1 MQDIIIRGGS
11 VIDGTGAPLR
21 RADVA
26 VRDGKIT
33 LIGDLHH
40 EQAEKYLDAEG
51 LAVSPGFIDAHSH
64 SDTAFLRDDRCQSKL
79 FQGITTEITGNC
91 GSSPFPAAA
100 DDQEN
105 WQCESFESFLAR
117 FAKEKRRM
125 AVNQAPLVGHGTLRE
140 AVAGCA
146 DRALSEKELEKM
158 KALLRRDLRAGAWG
172 MSLGLEYAPGFF
184 ADARELT
191 ELGHVVKEFDG
202 LLPAH
207 MRNEGLR
214 IEEAIGELLNVGR
227 ETGAR
232 VHVSHLKIDNFRVHG
247 QAPRVWRILEEAK
260 QAGVSVSA
268 DLYPY
273 AASCTTLSIRCPSW
287 SLDGGDEGL
296 LRFLQGPRRQEI
308 LENIRFH
315 YFNAQRAETCLF
327 SDDGGYW
334 PEIVGKNLR
343 QVAEDMLK
351 TNDYAEAAAEVLL
364 RTRARAWCIFF
375 VMDEKDVLYFL
386 RQETAIGTDARALPS
401 DPSLLR
407 QKPHPRAFGAI
418 PEFFRLARENQL
430 CSLEDAV
437 RRVTALPAAML
448 SIKDRGFLKP
458 GMAADVTVFSPMTIA
473 PRATYEQPAQLAK
486 GVRHVIVNGC
496 IAMENGEQTGNRSGI
511 FLRKP
516 QNGR

>member
-1 MQDIIIRGGS
+1 MQDLIIRGGT
-11 VIDGTGAPLR
+11 VVDGTGAPGR

-26 VRDGKIT
+26 VRDEKIA
-33 LIGDLHH
+33 LIGDLTH
-40 EQAEKYLDAEG
+40 EKALKTLDADG
-51 LAVSPGFIDAHSH
+51 LAVAPGFIDAHSH
-64 SDTAFLRDDRCQSKL
+64 SDTAFLKDDRCQSKL

-100 DDQEN
+100 DSEET
-105 WQCESFESFLAR
+105 WQCLSFESFLAR
-117 FAKEKRRM
+117 FLRENRKM

-146 DRALSEKELEKM
+146 DRALTDEELEKM
-158 KALLRRDLRAGAWG
+158 KALLRRDLQFGAWG

-184 ADARELT
+184 ADAKELT
-191 ELGHVVKEFDG
+191 ALGRVVKEFDG

-214 IEEAIGELLNVGR
+214 IEEALDELLTVGR

-232 VHVSHLKIDNFRVHG
+232 VHVSHLKLDNFRVHG
-247 QAPRVWRILEEAK
+247 KAAKVWSRLEEAR
-260 QAGVSVSA
+260 QSGVAVSA

-296 LRFLQGPRRQEI
+296 LRFLQGPRRREI
-308 LENIRFH
+308 VEHIRSH

-327 SDDGGYW
+327 IDGGGLW

-343 QVAEDMLK
+343 QVAEKFLC
-351 TNDYAEAAAEVLL
+351 TTDYAEAAADVLL
-364 RTRARAWCIFF
+364 RTQGRAWCIFF
-375 VMDEKDVLYFL
+375 VMDEADVLYFL
-386 RQETAIGTDARALPS
+386 SRETAIGTDARALPG
-401 DPSLLR
+401 DPALLS

-418 PEFFRLARENQL
+418 PEFFRLAREKGL

-437 RRVTALPAAML
+437 RRITALPAAML
-448 SIKDRGFLKP
+448 GIKDRGFLQP
-458 GMAADVTVFSPMTIA
+458 GMAADITVFDPRLIA
-473 PRATYEQPAQLAK
+473 PRATYDQPARLAK
-486 GVRHVIVNGC
+486 GVCHVIVNGC
-496 IAMENGEQTGNRSGI
+496 IALENGAQTDCRGGR
-511 FLRKP
+511 FLRK
-516 QNGR
+516 NHL